1 MLDSSSSVNDESW
14 SQEKGFVT
22 SFIANSELGVNPNVQ
37 VAVVNFASYAV
48 VASPCGA
55 ITNKND
61 FVNFMAALPRFS
73 VGTAINDGLLKA
85 RDAYKG
91 CQRLN
96 VSPVVLFLTDGEE
109 NIVEEKDYALRVQT
123 ENTVKSEALL
133 FVGAIGPLVNV
144 TDINRMSHYVD
155 ANGLDVYYNRFA
167 SNFSE
172 LASIKAEEFYPLVL
186 GKLQCDSKQL

>member
-14 SQEKGFVT
+14 SQEKGFAT
-22 SFIANSELGVNPNVQ
+22 SFIANSELGANPNVQ

-55 ITNKND
+55 LTNKND
-61 FVNFMAALPRFS
+61 FVSFMAALPR
-73 VGTAINDGLLKA
+73 VNGGTAINDGLLKA

-96 VSPVVLFLTDGEE
+96 VDPVVLFLTDGYE
-109 NIVEEKDYALRVQT
+109 NIELDYAFRVQT

-133 FVGAIGPLVNV
+133 FVGAIGRDVNP
-144 TDINRMSHYVD
+144 TDINRMSHYIDVD
-155 ANGLDVYYNRFA
+155 GLDVYYNRFA

-172 LASIKAEEFYPLVL
+172 LAAIKAEEFYPIVL
-186 GKLQCDSKQL
+186 GKLECDSKQL